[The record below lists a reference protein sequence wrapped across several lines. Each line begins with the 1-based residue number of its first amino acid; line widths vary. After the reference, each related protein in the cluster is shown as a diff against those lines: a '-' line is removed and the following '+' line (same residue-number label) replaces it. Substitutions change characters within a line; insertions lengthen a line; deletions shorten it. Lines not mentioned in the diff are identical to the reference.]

1 MQISKTYLYLQTINQ
16 ITMEVVLKIDSS
28 VAIKNSGKLGMVERV
43 IEERLA
49 TEKWY
54 AVRTDINDVDLYKES
69 DLIPDMFDHI
79 ECLPN
84 DVQAIL
90 EKYSTEDE
98 SYDVLT
104 NMHNELG
111 LVGYEFEFYLDAVPY
126 MLRKKDLVVI
136 N

>member
-1 MQISKTYLYLQTINQ
+1 
-16 ITMEVVLKIDSS
+16 MEVVLKIDSS

-54 AVRTDINDVDLYKES
+54 AVRTDVNEVDLYKES
-69 DLIPDMFDHI
+69 DLIPDMFEHT

-90 EKYSTEDE
+90 EDFNEADDTYE
-98 SYDVLT
+98 VLT
-104 NMHNELG
+104 EMHKRLDE
-111 LVGYEFEFYLDAVPY
+111 VGYEFEFYLDAQPY

>member
-1 MQISKTYLYLQTINQ
+1 LQISKTYLYLQTINQ

-54 AVRTDINDVDLYKES
+54 AVRTDIDEVDLYKES
-69 DLIPDMFDHI
+69 DLVPDMFDHI
-79 ECLPN
+79 KLLPIE
-84 DVQAIL
+84 VQEIL
-90 EKYSTEDE
+90 EGFNEDE
-98 SYDVLT
+98 DSYKELARL
-104 NMHNELG
+104 HNELG
-111 LVGYEFEFYLDAVPY
+111 VLGYEFEYYLDAVPY